1 MNKMIISLCT
11 VCMMFVLCACEKA
24 MKLDEETGQ
33 GDGNLT
39 VSVWQI
45 EQTPFSAFTRTT
57 IAEACTRLNFMIYA
71 SDGTRVKYVNQ
82 TSGTTG
88 FGAATFQLEPATYQV
103 VVVGHSSN
111 GNPTS
116 TDLKKIQFTNAK
128 GYTDTFLYYGKV
140 VVTEDHQTVEVSL
153 NRITSLCRFTITDD
167 YPEDVAQMQ
176 FYYTGG
182 SGAFDATTGLGSVNS
197 KQDLKFDVTGGQK
210 QFDLYTY
217 LHDTEGT
224 LKLKVTAYDDSD
236 NVLYEREFDV
246 PMKQTQITWLSGPFF
261 SGSGA
266 DGSLDITVVINTDW
280 KGETHITF

>member
-1 MNKMIISLCT
+1 
-11 VCMMFVLCACEKA
+11 
-24 MKLDEETGQ
+24 LDEETGQ

-111 GNPTS
+111 GNPTM
-116 TDLKKIQFTNAK
+116 TDLTKIQFKNNQ
-128 GYTDTFLYYGKV
+128 GFSDTFLTYI
-140 VVTEDHQTVEVSL
+140 EDVEVTAENHTL
-153 NRITSLCRFTITDD
+153 LVTPQRIVSLCRVEITDD
-167 YPEDVAQMQ
+167 VPETVSQLRFQ
-176 FYYTGG
+176 YKGG
-182 SGAFDATTGLGSVNS
+182 SGAFDAHTGLGSVNS
-197 KQDLKFDVTGGQK
+197 IQTMDFDVTGDQK

-224 LKLKVTAYDDSD
+224 IHLTVTALDASG
-236 NVLYEREFDV
+236 VEILQREFDV
-246 PMKQTQITWLSGPFF
+246 SIEKNYITWV
-261 SGSGA
+261 SGSFFGSSGSDPTGGA
-266 DGSLDITVVINTDW
+266 GITSVTVNTDW
-280 KGETHITF
+280 AGETHVTF